1 MNLTP
6 FHRGPRPGA
15 GEIVMSTRTTNV
27 APRNKPDARPMRIAL
42 GTGFLAVMSAILSA
56 IVAPPQPVVGEPVAG
71 AMPAS
76 TPATQVQQIVYVQL
90 KPGETA
96 PPGARVI
103 DAAAPTPITVVTV
116 LPGAVQK
123 PVVVKTTQSGKKVP

>member
-1 MNLTP
+1 MNQLPFSPDTTP
-6 FHRGPRPGA
+6 VPRTSMVSARAAHG
-15 GEIVMSTRTTNV
+15 

-42 GTGFLAVMSAILSA
+42 GTGFLAIMSAILSA

-71 AMPAS
+71 AMPAA
-76 TPATQVQQIVYVQL
+76 TPDAEVRQIVYVQL

>member
-1 MNLTP
+1 MNRIPFTP
-6 FHRGPRPGA
+6 D
-15 GEIVMSTRTTNV
+15 TTP
-27 APRNKPDARPMRIAL
+27 APRTSAATATAGHGAPKGKPDARPMRIAL
-42 GTGFLAVMSAILSA
+42 GTGFLAVMSAVLSA

-71 AMPAS
+71 AMPAT
-76 TPATQVQQIVYVQL
+76 TPETQVRQIVYVQL

>member
-1 MNLTP
+1 MNTRP
-6 FHRGPRPGA
+6 VDPGPRPGP
-15 GEIVMSTRTTNV
+15 GENAMSARTINA

-56 IVAPPQPVVGEPVAG
+56 IVAPPQPIVGQPVAG
-71 AMPAS
+71 AMPAA
-76 TPATQVQQIVYVQL
+76 TPDAQVQQVVYVQL
-90 KPGETA
+90 KPGQTA

-103 DAAAPTPITVVTV
+103 DAAAPTPMTVVTV